1 MKYGGSMQLGT
12 EKQRKMFFAL
22 GHQLGYE
29 PEKLK
34 ASAKKHFKLASLK
47 DATKDQMKWLI
58 DQLLNEQEKI

>member
-1 MKYGGSMQLGT
+1 MQPGT

-34 ASAKKHFKLASLK
+34 ESAKKHFKLASLK
-47 DATKDQMKWLI
+47 DATKDQMNWLI
-58 DQLLNEQEKI
+58 DRLLAEQEKKP